1 MKRIYIS
8 GPMSGIPQHNL
19 PAFNAEAARLRALGY
34 EVVNPVDI
42 NPDPGAA
49 WHDYLRKDLIEMLG
63 CDTLALL
70 PGWEMSDGANLELHV
85 AHRVKMRIIAA
96 EKIVEPLIEP
106 YRYWEQRA

>member
-8 GPMSGIPQHNL
+8 GPMTGIPEWNF

-42 NPDPGAA
+42 NPDPGKA
-49 WHDYLRKDLIEMLG
+49 WHDCLREDIVQMLG

-70 PGWEMSDGANLELHV
+70 PGWEMSEGANLELHI
-85 AHRVKMRIIAA
+85 AHRVKMRIVAV
-96 EKIVEPLIEP
+96 EKIIEP
-106 YRYWEQRA
+106 FIEPFWS